1 MDAFIATYCDVE
13 VEIGKRD
20 EALNAVST
28 YCSQNGVDGL
38 ITLVNTT
45 FGPHLTNVNS
55 KVRQAAIHMLVKC
68 CESVLAKY
76 LDGGKKDDDKSESV
90 PDKKEEKEG

>member
-1 MDAFIATYCDVE
+1 MKLD
-13 VEIGKRD
+13 
-20 EALNAVST
+20 AVST

-38 ITLVNTT
+38 ITLVKTT

-76 LDGGKKDDDKSESV
+76 LDGGKKDDDKL
-90 PDKKEEKEG
+90 PKERPNF